1 MESFMKVKIGPYL
14 DRLQCGL
21 YTRYLTNKYGY
32 GEWPD
37 KEDET
42 RFERFLDKLED
53 FIQTCYTP
61 INYFLDKRQRKVKVH
76 IDKWDTWGM
85 DETLAHIVLPMLKQ
99 LKETKHGAPCVDKAD
114 TPEALWPNE
123 AEEILYAKQGQ
134 TDIHFFARWDYVLD
148 EMIFA
153 FESKLTDWEE
163 QFYSGDTDIV
173 WTKEEDGKGFRMD
186 KGPNDT
192 FEVDWEGRKAYQERI
207 SNGFRLFGKYY
218 ESLWD

>member
-1 MESFMKVKIGPYL
+1 MKVKIGTYP

-32 GEWPD
+32 ANWPD
-37 KEDET
+37 KKDET

-76 IDKWDTWGM
+76 IDRWDTWNM

-99 LKETKHGAPCVDKAD
+99 LKDTKHGAPQVDYKD
-114 TPEALWPNE
+114 VPKELQPTRK
-123 AEEILYAKQGQ
+123 EINAYNSYGT
-134 TDIHFFARWDYVLD
+134 TDENFFKRWDWVMD

-173 WTKEEDGKGFRMD
+173 WVKEEHSKYFRME

-192 FEVDWEGRKAYQERI
+192 FEVDWDGRKAYQERI
-207 SNGFRLFGKYY
+207 TNGFRLFGKYY